1 MRANKLRELLKANKP
16 TLSTHIHTTWPSV
29 VEAIGH
35 TGLYDYVE
43 FVGEYGP
50 FDLHDLDNLA
60 RAGDIYNM
68 SMQLKVDQEPRGF
81 LAQRAIGS
89 GFHSI
94 LFADCR
100 SAADVQECV
109 RIVRAETPEDKGTY
123 GVATRRFTYM
133 GYGGTKEYVQALR
146 DIVVAIMIEKP
157 GTVDTLEDVLAVKGV
172 DMVQWGGSDYSM
184 GMGRPGERYSPEL
197 RVVERRVFETAI
209 KMGVPPRAEI
219 ATADQAKYFLDM
231 GVRHFSVGTD
241 ITVLHQWWKSQ
252 GEDMRKALGHD
263 RRRARRLYKEANVEN
278 KVVQDVVV
286 APDENWSA
294 VLTPGQVLRI
304 VDLEGKQAVDF
315 LCYNADDPAD
325 RYNAADTMKYNKN
338 VYLGAGHGIYTVRAT
353 KLFTI
358 VADTMGGG
366 HDTIGGCCSAASNM
380 FRYKVPD
387 TPSCYANFLR
397 ALARHGMG
405 EKDIV
410 ANINFFMNVP
420 VLADGTMGIVDG
432 KSKPEIPWSSVPR
445 RAFSQ
450 WSRTARRCTTHATGS
465 TPRRSAWWSPIPRG
479 TGSRH
484 NQGALCQ
491 HC

>member
-1 MRANKLRELLKANKP
+1 MRPNKLRELLKSDKP

-60 RAGDIYNM
+60 RAADIYNM

-109 RIVRAETPEDKGTY
+109 RIVRAETPEDGGTY

-157 GTVDTLEDVLAVKGV
+157 GTVDTLQEVLSVKGV
-172 DMVQWGGSDYSM
+172 DMVQWG
-184 GMGRPGERYSPEL
+184 YSPEL

-241 ITVLHQWWKSQ
+241 ITILHQWWKSQ
-252 GEDMRKALGHD
+252 GEDLRKALG
-263 RRRARRLYKEANVEN
+263 
-278 KVVQDVVV
+278 
-286 APDENWSA
+286 
-294 VLTPGQVLRI
+294 
-304 VDLEGKQAVDF
+304 
-315 LCYNADDPAD
+315 
-325 RYNAADTMKYNKN
+325 
-338 VYLGAGHGIYTVRAT
+338 
-353 KLFTI
+353 
-358 VADTMGGG
+358 
-366 HDTIGGCCSAASNM
+366 
-380 FRYKVPD
+380 
-387 TPSCYANFLR
+387 
-397 ALARHGMG
+397 
-405 EKDIV
+405 
-410 ANINFFMNVP
+410 
-420 VLADGTMGIVDG
+420 
-432 KSKPEIPWSSVPR
+432 
-445 RAFSQ
+445 
-450 WSRTARRCTTHATGS
+450 GS
-465 TPRRSAWWSPIPRG
+465 
-479 TGSRH
+479 
-484 NQGALCQ
+484 
-491 HC
+491 